1 MIGASSFAVDIG
13 DPDSTRTVWAIV
25 ALLVVMGLG
34 LVMVAFWLRRST
46 RPDPEFLG
54 PLELMGERT
63 WRRGDPVWQ
72 RRRLD
77 EVRPEG
83 AEPLRRAAAP
93 PRLDESFDAGPS
105 VTGFDDL
112 HDDGQDDR
120 EHAAERDADGIATS
134 SDPTSPTRHTPSELP
149 VTPLGDGSGDD
160 VGVDAERDGSDEAGD
175 SVADD
180 RAATPL
186 GSARPFLDD
195 LPEHEIDPDEMRRA
209 MEALDAELQP
219 NRDD

>member
-93 PRLDESFDAGPS
+93 PHLDESFDAGPS
-105 VTGFDDL
+105 AAGFDDL
-112 HDDGQDDR
+112 HDD
-120 EHAAERDADGIATS
+120 ERAPADGGDEAGVGS
-134 SDPTSPTRHTPSELP
+134 APPTNHTPADVP
-149 VTPLGDGSGDD
+149 ATPHTDRSGDD
-160 VGVDAERDGSDEAGD
+160 ASADTEDDEPDHADKSVD
-175 SVADD
+175 DD
-180 RAATPL
+180 RASTPL

>member
-77 EVRPEG
+77 EVRPAG
-83 AEPLRRAAAP
+83 AEPLRRVAAP

-105 VTGFDDL
+105 AAGFDDL
-112 HDDGQDDR
+112 HDD
-120 EHAAERDADGIATS
+120 ERAPADEGDGAGVGSTPPANHTS
-134 SDPTSPTRHTPSELP
+134 SDVPATPHD
-149 VTPLGDGSGDD
+149 DGPRDDVSADTEGDD
-160 VGVDAERDGSDEAGD
+160 SDQDVDDERAS
-175 SVADD
+175 
-180 RAATPL
+180 TPL

>member
-1 MIGASSFAVDIG
+1 MIEAGSFAVDIG

-34 LVMVAFWLRRST
+34 LVMLAFWLRRST
-46 RPDPEFLG
+46 RPDPEFLA
-54 PLELMGERT
+54 PLELMGERA

-105 VTGFDDL
+105 IAGFDDL
-112 HDDGQDDR
+112 HDDA
-120 EHAAERDADGIATS
+120 HAHADADGAHEAGEAA
-134 SDPTSPTRHTPSELP
+134 DH
-149 VTPLGDGSGDD
+149 DD
-160 VGVDAERDGSDEAGD
+160 EAGSDEHGSEHDGD
-175 SVADD
+175 EPD
-180 RAATPL
+180 RAAHDGDDDDDDVDVDVDDAAATPTG
-186 GSARPFLDD
+186 GSDRPFLDSM
-195 LPEHEIDPDEMRRA
+195 PEHEIDPDELRRA
-209 MEALDAELQP
+209 MEALDAELQS